1 SSCQLPAARRQPEQL
16 SISLA
21 SRDWHSRRNAMQ
33 VGSVNELEY
42 DLLLA
47 KDLGFLPATHHARVT
62 GQLEEVRRMLSS
74 LVQTLTPWRRRTEP
88 SWPLE
93 AGSFGG

>member
-1 SSCQLPAARRQPEQL
+1 LAFKEKRDAGLRDPDFRRFL
-16 SISLA
+16 FHSL
-21 SRDWHSRRNAMQ
+21 
-33 VGSVNELEY
+33 GSVNELEY

>member
-1 SSCQLPAARRQPEQL
+1 MTASAPPLQDRVVALFGGGGRLAPFLTRRLLDAGAEVAL
-16 SISLA
+16 VDA
-21 SRDWHSRRNAMQ
+21 SAD
-33 VGSVNELEY
+33 GL
-42 DLLLA
+42 
-47 KDLGFLPATHHARVT
+47 ARVT

>member
-1 SSCQLPAARRQPEQL
+1 LAFKEKRDAGLPDPDVRRFL
-16 SISLA
+16 FHSL
-21 SRDWHSRRNAMQ
+21 
-33 VGSVNELEY
+33 GSVNELEY

-47 KDLGFLPATHHARVT
+47 KDLGRLPATHHARVT

-88 SWPLE
+88 GWPLE